1 MIRQLLVLFLV
12 VMMVSSCCMAGPRR
26 ATVGGIFG
34 EKQHH
39 RVEKEVTTLEGRES
53 TAKATN
59 ESNNHHSIPRQDY
72 PSPSNDGN
80 SNGGSG

>member
-1 MIRQLLVLFLV
+1 
-12 VMMVSSCCMAGPRR
+12 MMVSSCCMAGPQR

-39 RVEKEVTTLEGRES
+39 HVEKEVTTLEGRES
-53 TAKATN
+53 TARATD
-59 ESNNHHSIPRQDY
+59 ESTNHHRIERPDY
-72 PSPSNDGN
+72 PSPSSNGN